1 MAQAVR
7 KSVKENKAEHP
18 FNMMQVTY
26 FQNVLREMFADPD
39 NSYVGIM
46 CGGKSKTVSVGDL
59 LEHYQWWYCK
69 NSCYMTGNLIWP
81 DKRRCQKNV
90 CVLNDIYIDL
100 DTNHDEGSRFVSP
113 MQAYEEVLDVVKEK
127 ALPYPSLIVNTTRGL
142 QLHWFL
148 ERVATTKNRIALWK
162 KIETALCDVF
172 ADFCPDATVAT
183 DESRLLRIPYSI
195 NMKSGCMAEI
205 LDFNKERYS
214 LRDFKEALFDNAPTK
229 SQLDYIARIEE
240 ALGITFPDNYKNTKK
255 NASTTIKLNKEEF
268 LQKIGCDE
276 KESLVSEKQQELIG
290 NICGTLGVRNPGSR
304 TYRTADKFIRSHMP
318 AYRTAKQNMGARLAN
333 REKAN
338 AEVMEAF
345 VEAHPQN
352 DHCRENLLFLYRLAQ
367 MHVLGDEGKAWEKTA
382 QLNKVYDSPFNE
394 RRLERLTHS
403 AVNYFMYEPE
413 RQYCTKAIVNKVGSD
428 IASFF
433 TRPCKGKSKGE
444 NEKVEKEKKQKRKA
458 YNKKYYESKRKG
470 ESKAEKIAKRREAV
484 KELMANGLSYT
495 EISKALQVCT
505 KTVQRD
511 VESIKNFVNVDVK
524 QVVDVETEKFV
535 KKEEIEENVDIFSV
549 TPLLYNTV
557 GIKEEDTAE
566 EKPVSVGGKHY
577 TQAHLARAF
586 QMLSNRLHHNYDHL
600 TDQSHTHVLLN
611 ALRTATLISEGVNVC
626 DKTLLCISN
635 YGNRIDSSPSVGSVG
650 KAIIDFAIAGD
661 GSLSN
666 LFTSVASLM
675 GVQNK
680 EDCVALL

>member
-1 MAQAVR
+1 MEQAVR

-18 FNMMQVTY
+18 FNMVQVTY
-26 FQNVLREMFADPD
+26 FQNVLREMFADAD

-46 CGGKSKTVSVGDL
+46 CGGKSRTVSVGDL

-113 MQAYEEVLDVVKEK
+113 VQAYEEVLDIVREKE
-127 ALPYPSLIVNTTRGL
+127 LPYPSLIVNTTRGL

-148 ERVATTKNRIALWK
+148 ERVATTKNRIVLWK
-162 KIETALCDVF
+162 RIETALCGVF
-172 ADFCPDATVAT
+172 ADFYPDTTVAT

-195 NMKSGCMAEI
+195 NTKSGCMAEI

-240 ALGITFPDNYKNTKK
+240 ALGVTFPDNYKNTKE
-255 NASTTIKLNKEEF
+255 NASTTIKLNKKEF
-268 LQKIGCDE
+268 LQKIGRDE
-276 KESLVSEKQQELIG
+276 KESPVSEKQQELIG
-290 NICGTLGVRNPGSR
+290 SICGTLGIRNPGSR

-333 REKAN
+333 REKTN

-345 VEAHPQN
+345 VKAHPQN
-352 DHCRENLLFLYRLAQ
+352 DHCRETLLFLYRLAQ
-367 MHVLGDEGKAWEKTA
+367 MHVLGDEDKAWEKTA

-394 RRLERLTHS
+394 RKLERLTHS
-403 AVNYFMYEPE
+403 AVNYFVYEPE

-444 NEKVEKEKKQKRKA
+444 SKTDKKAEKEKKQKQKA
-458 YNKKYYESKRKG
+458 YNKKYYESKREG
-470 ESKAEKIAKRREAV
+470 ESKADKIAKRREAV
-484 KELMANGLSYT
+484 KELMADGKSYP
-495 EISKALQVCT
+495 EIGRILNVCT
-505 KTVQRD
+505 KTIQRD
-511 VESIKNFVNVDVK
+511 VESFKDFVNV
-524 QVVDVETEKFV
+524 VDVNADVDEVINVEKTV
-535 KKEEIEENVDIFSV
+535 KREEIEGGVDIFSR

-557 GIKEEDTAE
+557 GIKEVDTAE
-566 EKPVSVGGKHY
+566 EKPVSVGDVHY

-586 QMLSNRLHHNYDHL
+586 QMLSNRLHHNPSYFV
-600 TDQSHTHVLLN
+600 DQNQSTALLN
-611 ALRTATLISEGVNVC
+611 ALRTATLISEGVDVY
-626 DKTLLCISN
+626 DKTLLCTSD
-635 YGNRIDSSPSVGSVG
+635 YGNRIDSAPSVGSVG
-650 KAIIDFAIAGD
+650 KVIIDFVTVGHGD
-661 GSLSN
+661 LSD
-666 LFTSVASLM
+666 LFTSITSLVM
-675 GVQNK
+675 
-680 EDCVALL
+680 A